1 MKNKIYI
8 SEPGIICSAGTS
20 LQDAW
25 KNILSGNQ
33 SGIKKVF
40 GATKNIF
47 SPNKNEINIT
57 EYSDKMYSTP
67 DESFVDTIKNTKYED
82 LIKQVK

>member
-33 SGIKKVF
+33 SGIKKVLTSTGEEF
-40 GATKNIF
+40 FAARVDDEKLSSSKGRYDMRIIKLENASF
-47 SPNKNEINIT
+47 S
-57 EYSDKMYSTP
+57 
-67 DESFVDTIKNTKYED
+67 
-82 LIKQVK
+82 